1 MIRKVLLVLKD
12 VSLFKSLAQEILA
25 RRIPCRISVFQ
36 SIPALIESN
45 SCNHADAV
53 LLDASLLKMDA
64 LTEVL
69 LRGAMGQKT
78 MVFGRAMN
86 ERTAHV
92 LAEAGIQYQAADSRT
107 TLCDALEAM
116 LIEYRSDSHW
126 NAVQLFSKSLPLST
140 LLRLALRIPVL
151 GKNLYACIAE
161 RSTSLASVKR
171 DICYAIGQCWK
182 HLLRRLRQR

>member
-1 MIRKVLLVLKD
+1 MSCKVLLVLKD
-12 VSLFKSLAQEILA
+12 VSLFKSLAQEALA

-45 SCNHADAV
+45 SFDHADAV
-53 LLDASLLKMDA
+53 LLDASLLKTDA
-64 LTEVL
+64 LTEDL
-69 LRGAMGQKT
+69 LCSGMGQKA
-78 MVFGRAMN
+78 MVFGRAIN

-92 LAEAGIQYQAADSRT
+92 LAEAGIQYQAADSKT

-126 NAVQLFSKSLPLST
+126 NAVQLFPKSLPLST

-151 GKNLYACIAE
+151 EASAAPSQTAIARAIARYITE
-161 RSTSLASVKR
+161 R
-171 DICYAIGQCWK
+171 
-182 HLLRRLRQR
+182 RQNNIAATQKSQKTVLT